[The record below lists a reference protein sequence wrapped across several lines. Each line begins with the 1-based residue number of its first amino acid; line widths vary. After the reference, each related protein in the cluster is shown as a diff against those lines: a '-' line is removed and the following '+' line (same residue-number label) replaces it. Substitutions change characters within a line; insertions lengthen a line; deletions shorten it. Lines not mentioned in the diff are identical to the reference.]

1 MNRLP
6 AKFYR
11 VKVLN
16 GEKLGYRDVG
26 SKTYADIKHA
36 QNHMDRLESQGVA
49 SELWETLTDWRLVPA
64 PETQVDGQQP
74 LWSSTLTVTESDDDE

>member
-6 AKFYR
+6 IKFYR
-11 VKVLN
+11 VKVTN

-36 QNHMDRLESQGVA
+36 QNHIDRLESQGID
-49 SELWETLTDWRLVPA
+49 SELWETSTDWRLVSTTRK
-64 PETQVDGQQP
+64 ELDGQGP
-74 LWSSTLTVTESDDDE
+74 LW

>member
-6 AKFYR
+6 VKFYR
-11 VKVLN
+11 VKVTN

-36 QNHMDRLESQGVA
+36 QNHIDRLRTQGVD
-49 SELWETLTDWRLVPA
+49 SELWETSTDWKLVSTT
-64 PETQVDGQQP
+64 ERVLDGQEP
-74 LWSSTLTVTESDDDE
+74 LW